1 MNFEID
7 IFQVPYLLEE
17 LSELLI
23 QSLFQSFFLYIFLYL
38 TFLICL
44 SYLSPMYIIFL
55 VIVLIMSNNLLTWCF
70 IKVSSEI
77 PKNSQENTYA
87 RVSFLIKLQT
97 FVKNI
102 LWHRCFPA
110 NLAKFLRTAF
120 L

>member
-55 VIVLIMSNNLLTWCF
+55 VIVLIMSNNLLRKHHLVF
-70 IKVSSEI
+70 YKGVLRNSE
-77 PKNSQENTYA
+77 
-87 RVSFLIKLQT
+87 
-97 FVKNI
+97 
-102 LWHRCFPA
+102 
-110 NLAKFLRTAF
+110 KFTGKHLC
-120 L
+120 